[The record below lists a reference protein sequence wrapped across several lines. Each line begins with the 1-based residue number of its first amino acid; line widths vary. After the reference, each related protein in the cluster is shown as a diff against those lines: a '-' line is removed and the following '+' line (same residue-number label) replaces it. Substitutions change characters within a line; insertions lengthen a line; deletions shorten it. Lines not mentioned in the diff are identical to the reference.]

1 MTSCRTI
8 SLLWLSTFSCW
19 IMLVQAHLGANTK
32 GKYTISQSSISPAA
46 GISSSKNYK
55 VFANTAPLLGSIPDL
70 PKGISSITGL
80 LNVFPDTSAPPIDF
94 RNNNDLF
101 IHENQ
106 PIGQIVGQFSSASK
120 FAPDSYML
128 VPGKGDT
135 DNAHFSID
143 SDGTLR
149 SGVIFDYENSTPELS
164 IRVQANR
171 GNKSKI
177 EKVFTIQLIDKF
189 EDLDADGIADHKDPD
204 LDGDGYSNKD
214 EIANGTDP
222 DDLQSTI
229 GRPII
234 NDKDSFRPVVRTL
247 SDYTLLDGNLT
258 VHGEVADPGN
268 SNEDVT
274 CGFIVANNPDAKI
287 GDKNQLNAKS
297 KGKLGSFSHTFPVVQ
312 LKRKKIYVR
321 AFARNSE
328 GISYGASITIH
339 LKNPLPTLAWADA
352 SRRPDAD
359 NWWESPWLGA
369 IYAPQENGWIL
380 LQDLHWVFILPQP
393 QGKGIWLW
401 KEGIG
406 WLWTRKSTFPYLF
419 SHTSQSW
426 VFLHGSS
433 QDGALLFDHQN
444 ENWLVLKKD

>member
-1 MTSCRTI
+1 
-8 SLLWLSTFSCW
+8 
-19 IMLVQAHLGANTK
+19 MLVQAHLAANTNS
-32 GKYTISQSSISPAA
+32 KYTISQSTISPAA

-55 VFANTAPLLGSIPDL
+55 VFANTAPLLGSTPDL

-80 LNVFPDTSAPPIDF
+80 LNVFQSTSAPTIDF
-94 RNNNDLF
+94 RNIADLF

-120 FAPDSYML
+120 FVPDSYKL
-128 VPGKGDT
+128 IPGKGDT
-135 DNAHFSID
+135 DNTHFSID

-149 SGVIFDYENSTPELS
+149 SGKIFDYENSTPELS

-177 EKVFTIQLIDKF
+177 EKVFIIQLIDKF

-204 LDGDGYSNKD
+204 IDGDGYSNKD
-214 EIANGTDP
+214 EFANGTDP
-222 DDLQSTI
+222 YDSQSTI
-229 GRPII
+229 GGPI
-234 NDKDSFRPVVRTL
+234 NDDKDSFRPIVRTL
-247 SDYTLLDGNLT
+247 SDYSLLDGNLT
-258 VHGEVADPGN
+258 VHGKVNDPG
-268 SNEDVT
+268 SSAEEVIRWFVLAKDLS
-274 CGFIVANNPDAKI
+274 AKI
-287 GDKNQLNAKS
+287 GDKNQLLAKS
-297 KGKLGSFSHTFPVVQ
+297 KGKLGPFTHTFQVEQ
-312 LKRKKIYVR
+312 LKSKKIYVR

-328 GISYGASITIH
+328 GISYGASITVH
-339 LKNPLPTLAWADA
+339 LKKPLPTLAWADA

-380 LQDLHWVFILPQP
+380 HQDLHWVFILPQP

-419 SHTSQSW
+419 SHASQSW